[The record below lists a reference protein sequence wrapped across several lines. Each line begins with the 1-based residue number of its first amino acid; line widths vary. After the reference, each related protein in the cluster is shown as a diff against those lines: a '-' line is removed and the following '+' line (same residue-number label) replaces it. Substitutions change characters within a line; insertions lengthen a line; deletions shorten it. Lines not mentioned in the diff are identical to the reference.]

1 MPDTFVALAMKLLDS
16 RRGRY
21 LFSLLSGLLLALA
34 WPCIG
39 DLTPLIFVAW
49 VPLILVQERL
59 ITRAARPRAFYPHV
73 LLAMGVWNICTTWW
87 LWCVSES
94 TGTKLFTLIGPNVG
108 NVLLM
113 SIPLVLARVAR
124 RWGGMRLGALAFVLF
139 WLGFERF
146 HLDWDLSWPWLTLGN
161 VFADDVAWVQWYE
174 WTGHLGGSLWVLLVN
189 VFFASAV
196 LGWPSAVVKWKT
208 LLVPSLVVLLPLL
221 GSVLYF
227 RSMAG
232 RLPDGSMEV
241 VVVQPNIDPYG
252 GKFEIDPLVQLD
264 NMLALADQQV
274 TDSTALVVL
283 PETALQEDFDLEN
296 REGRLVRTGLWENQI
311 EASRS
316 VQRIVAWLQDHP
328 HALVLSGMS
337 PGRLYAATEEHPVSA
352 RRLGNSD
359 LFYDV
364 YNAAVLVDA
373 QGRTHMY
380 NKSKLVPGV
389 ELLPYEELLAPLAI
403 DLGGTSGS
411 LGRQEERSALPVN
424 GAQVAPII
432 CYESVYG
439 DYVTGYVRNGA
450 DLLVIMTNDGWWDE
464 SPGHLQHL
472 AFGRLRA
479 IETRRA
485 IARCANTGISCFID
499 PFGRLAQATEWW
511 KPAVIR
517 QRVALNST
525 LTFFARSGD
534 LIGRC
539 AFWASHGLVILLVVL
554 YIRRRRAT

>member
-1 MPDTFVALAMKLLDS
+1 MKLLDS

-39 DLTPLIFVAW
+39 DLTALIFVAW

-59 ITRAARPRAFYPHV
+59 VARSARPRAFYPHV

-113 SIPLVLARVAR
+113 SVPLVLARVAR
-124 RWGGMRLGALAFVLF
+124 RWGGIRLGAVAFVLF

-161 VFADDVAWVQWYE
+161 VFANNVAWVQWYE
-174 WTGHLGGSLWVLLVN
+174 WTGHLGGSLWVLLAN
-189 VFFASAV
+189 VVFAWA
-196 LGWPSAVVKWKT
+196 LLRWNTAVVKWKT
-208 LLVPSLVVLLPLL
+208 VLVPSLVVLTPLL
-221 GSVLYF
+221 GSLWYDLNGANCTTA
-227 RSMAG
+227 S
-232 RLPDGSMEV
+232 SMEV
-241 VVVQPNIDPYG
+241 VLVQPNIDPYG
-252 GKFEIDPLVQLD
+252 GKFETDPLVQLD
-264 NMLALADQQV
+264 NMLALADQEV
-274 TDSTALVVL
+274 TDSTAMVVL

-296 REGRLVRTGLWENQI
+296 RDGHLVRTGLWENDI
-311 EASRS
+311 GGSRS
-316 VQRIVAWLQDHP
+316 VQRIVAWLGSHP
-328 HALVLSGMS
+328 GAAVLSGMS
-337 PGRLYAATEEHPVSA
+337 AGRLYQANEERPVSA

-364 YNAAVLVDA
+364 YNAAVLVTS
-373 QGRTHMY
+373 QGVVGVY

-389 ELLPYEELLAPLAI
+389 EMIPYEEYLGPLSV
-403 DLGGTSGS
+403 DLGGTTGS
-411 LGRQEERSALPVN
+411 LGRQEERSAMAV
-424 GAQVAPII
+424 GSVQVAPII

-499 PFGRLAQATEWW
+499 PCGRLEQPTEWW

-517 QRVALNST
+517 QRVALNSS

-534 LIGRC
+534 VIGRS
-539 AFWASHGLVILLVVL
+539 AFWASHGLVILLIVL
-554 YIRRRRAT
+554 YIRRRRRA